1 MKTRCIREGRN
12 MRAYCD
18 LHLHSCLSPCGDEA
32 MTPGNI
38 CGMARLKGLDLI
50 AVTDHNTARQLPAV
64 EGCCREMG
72 VNLLPGI
79 ELNTREEVHL
89 LAYFRT
95 VPDALAFSDRIY
107 GLLPDIPNMP
117 DFFGR
122 QVVMDK
128 EDRETGAEPKL
139 LISALDMDL
148 DALVREIRAHGGLP
162 VPAHINRGSNG
173 ILNALGFLP
182 PGADFAALEVTLG
195 LPCPGDFSKWKILH
209 SSDAHRLED
218 MFERVFSLELPEP
231 TADGF
236 FAALE
241 SPQR

>member
-1 MKTRCIREGRN
+1 

-18 LHLHSCLSPCGDEA
+18 LHVHSCLSPCGDEA

-38 CGMARLKGLDLI
+38 AGMARLKGLDLI

-64 EGCCREMG
+64 AAACHAMG
-72 VNLLPGI
+72 VNLLPGL

-95 VPDALAFSDRIY
+95 VPDAVAFSERIY
-107 GLLPDIPNMP
+107 PLLPTIPNRP

-122 QVVMDK
+122 QVVMDD
-128 EDRETGAEPKL
+128 EDRETGVEPRL

-148 DALVREIRAHGGLP
+148 SALTREIRAFHGLP

-173 ILNALGFLP
+173 LLNALGFLP
-182 PGADFAALEVTLG
+182 PDSDFAALEITPGLTCLG
-195 LPCPGDFSKWKILH
+195 DYSRWKILNT
-209 SSDAHRLED
+209 SDAHHLED
-218 MFERVFSLELPEP
+218 ILERVFSLELPEP

-236 FAALE
+236 FAAFDR
-241 SPQR
+241 PRR

>member
-1 MKTRCIREGRN
+1 

-18 LHLHSCLSPCGDEA
+18 LHLHSCLSPCGDEV

-38 CGMARLKGLDLI
+38 AGMARLKGLDLI
-50 AVTDHNTARQLPAV
+50 AVTDHNTAQQLPAV
-64 EGCCREMG
+64 EAACREMG
-72 VNLLPGI
+72 VNLLPGL

-95 VPDALAFSDRIY
+95 VSDATAFSDRIY
-107 GLLPDIPNMP
+107 PLLPDIPNMP

-122 QVVMDK
+122 QVIMDQ
-128 EDRETGAEPKL
+128 EDREIGLEPKL

-148 DALVREIRAHGGLP
+148 DALTREIRAFHGLP
-162 VPAHINRGSNG
+162 VPAHINRGGNG

-182 PGADFAALEVTLG
+182 PGGDFAALEVAQG
-195 LPCPGDFSKWKILH
+195 LPCPGDYSKWKILN

-218 MFERVFSLELPEP
+218 IFERVFSLELPEP

-236 FAALE
+236 FAAFGCG
-241 SPQR
+241 R

>member
-1 MKTRCIREGRN
+1 

-18 LHLHSCLSPCGDEA
+18 LHIHSCLSPCGDEA
-32 MTPGNI
+32 MTPCNI
-38 CGMARLKGLDLI
+38 AGMARLKGLDLI

-64 EGCCREMG
+64 EQACRAAG

-95 VPDALAFSDRIY
+95 VRDAAAFSERIY
-107 GLLPDIPNMP
+107 PLLPDIPNMP

-122 QVVMDK
+122 QVVMDG
-128 EDRETGAEPKL
+128 EDRETGAEPRL

-148 DALVREIRAHGGLP
+148 QSLARKIRAFHGLP

-173 ILNALGFLP
+173 LLNALGFLP
-182 PGADFAALEVTLG
+182 PDGDFAALEAAG
-195 LPCPGDFSKWKILH
+195 ELPLPGDCTGWKILR

-218 MFERVFSLELPEP
+218 ILERVFSLELPEP

-236 FAALE
+236 FAAFA
-241 SPQR
+241 